1 MARRVIVSLG
11 ALLTAAMSYGSFARN
26 VVHDQA
32 RTRTTRERRV
42 AGRREKRLEV
52 GVDVP
57 SKDEIRAML
66 AATQDP
72 HRPLIVT
79 AIFTGLRASELRGLR
94 WRDVDL
100 AAELLTVR
108 QRADR
113 WNEIGAP
120 KSEAGQ
126 REVPLAPIVVNALKE
141 WRLACPKGES
151 DLVFPTSKGDVANIT
166 NLHRTVLG
174 PLQLAAGITTVA
186 KVRRE
191 QPGLSEQ
198 VAIRFARRHPKYGF
212 HSLRHAAASLF
223 IEEGWTAKK
232 LQAVM
237 GHGSIAMTYDTYG
250 HLFPSPDD
258 DRTAMRRLQA
268 RLLRTRISLA
278 TSPPLGAR
286 SAGLFSS
293 PALHGS
299 QTDPRRENPG

>member
-1 MARRVIVSLG
+1 
-11 ALLTAAMSYGSFARN
+11 
-26 VVHDQA
+26 
-32 RTRTTRERRV
+32 
-42 AGRREKRLEV
+42 
-52 GVDVP
+52 
-57 SKDEIRAML
+57 ML

-126 REVPLAPIVVNALKE
+126 REVPLAPIVVNTLKE

-151 DLVFPTSKGDVANIT
+151 DLVFPTSKGNVANIT

-258 DRTAMRRLQA
+258 DRTA
-268 RLLRTRISLA
+268 
-278 TSPPLGAR
+278 
-286 SAGLFSS
+286 SADCRPGFLDPHKPRYVS
-293 PALHGS
+293 PAGSPVRRALFFSGLHGS
-299 QTDPRRENPG
+299 QMILGEKIPAKAAETLDPTRTMIPPV